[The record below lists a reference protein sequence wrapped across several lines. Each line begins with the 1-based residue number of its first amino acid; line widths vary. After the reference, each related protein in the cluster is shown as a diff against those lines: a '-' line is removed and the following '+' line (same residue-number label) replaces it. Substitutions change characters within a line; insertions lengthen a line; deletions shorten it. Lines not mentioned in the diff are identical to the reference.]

1 MFKSS
6 KLYDQETFYDAFTRD
21 LRHSKHEVIIE
32 SPFITT
38 RRTNALLPI
47 LAKLRKRNVTII
59 VNTRDPTEHSGN
71 YYRQALDAIE
81 AMQDLGIIVLY
92 TTHHHRKLV
101 ILDRRVFYEG
111 SLNILSFSN
120 SCEIMRRVVS
130 SVEAKILIN
139 FIGVKKYARRKY

>member
-6 KLYDQETFYDAFTRD
+6 QLYDQNTFYDAFERD
-21 LRHSKHEVIIE
+21 LKCCKQELIIE

-38 RRTNALLPI
+38 RRTNTLLPI
-47 LAKLRKRNVTII
+47 LASLRKRNVAII
-59 VNTRDPTEHSGN
+59 VNTRNPIEHGGN
-71 YYRQALDAIE
+71 YYHQALNAIE
-81 AMQDLGIIVLY
+81 AMQDLGITVLY
-92 TTHHHRKLV
+92 TTNHHRKLV
-101 ILDRRVFYEG
+101 ILDREVFYEG

>member
-6 KLYDQETFYDAFTRD
+6 QLYDQNTFYDAFERD
-21 LRHSKHEVIIE
+21 LKYCKQELIIE

-47 LAKLRKRNVTII
+47 LASLRKRNVTII
-59 VNTRDPTEHSGN
+59 VNTRNPIEHDGD
-71 YYRQALDAIE
+71 YYHQALNAIE
-81 AMQDLGIIVLY
+81 VMQDLGITVLY
-92 TTHHHRKLV
+92 TTNHHRKLV
-101 ILDRRVFYEG
+101 ILDREVFYEG
-111 SLNILSFSN
+111 SLNFLSFSN

>member
-6 KLYDQETFYDAFTRD
+6 QLYDQNTFYDAFERD
-21 LRHSKHEVIIE
+21 LKCCKQELIIE
-32 SPFITT
+32 SPFITA

-47 LAKLRKRNVTII
+47 LASLRKRNVTII
-59 VNTRDPTEHSGN
+59 VNTRNPIEHDGD
-71 YYRQALDAIE
+71 YYHQALNAIAE
-81 AMQDLGIIVLY
+81 MQDLGIKVLY
-92 TTHHHRKLV
+92 TTNHHRKLA
-101 ILDRRVFYEG
+101 ILDREVFYEG

-139 FIGVKKYARRKY
+139 FIGVKKYAR